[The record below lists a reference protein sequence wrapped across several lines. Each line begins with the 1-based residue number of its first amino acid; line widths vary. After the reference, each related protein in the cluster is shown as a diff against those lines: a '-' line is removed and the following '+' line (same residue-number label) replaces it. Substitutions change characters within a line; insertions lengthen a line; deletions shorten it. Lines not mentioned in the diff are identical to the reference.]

1 MVLNKTAMDSLLR
14 GKWDGMREELV
25 NGNIEGALEFFIV
38 RSKDRYRGIFEAL
51 KDQMP
56 AIMGT
61 FIEFNI
67 DNIFENIAE
76 YEIVANEG
84 GVLYLYPGILIK
96 NGNGIWKF
104 RDF

>member
-1 MVLNKTAMDSLLR
+1 MKEALEK
-14 GKWDGMREELV
+14 
-25 NGNIEGALEFFIV
+25 GNIDGALEFFIE
-38 RSKDRYRGIFEAL
+38 RSKERYRSIFEAL
-51 KDQMP
+51 KDQLP
-56 AIMGT
+56 VIMGT

-67 DNIFENIAE
+67 VNVFKNIAE

-84 GVLYLYPGILIK
+84 GVLYSYPGVLIK